1 VRITIDLSA
10 AARRHAGL
18 GRYAQELTAALLAL
32 PSGDAYYA
40 LVHSVGPAERLP
52 PPLDTLPMRRIPLDA
67 KPWRLGVL
75 LASFARLPLDHVVG
89 PCDLF
94 HATEHLLPPLHR
106 ARSVLTVHDL
116 IFRFFPEHHLP
127 LNRWYLT
134 LMMPRFL
141 RAADAIIAVSE
152 QTRRDLS
159 ALYGVAPE
167 RVWVIPEGVNP
178 RFRPPDHPAAVTAL
192 RERLGLPERFILYLG
207 TIEPRKNL
215 LTLLEAYRALVAAG
229 ETADL
234 VIAGRRGWLFAPV
247 FARVRE
253 LGLEQRV
260 HFTGWI
266 AEEDLPLLLAAARVF
281 AFPSE
286 YEGFGLPPLEAM
298 AVGTPVVAANA
309 AALPEVVG
317 DAGLLV
323 PPRDVAA
330 LVAALQRVLSDA
342 ELARTLR
349 ARGLARARRFSW
361 EKAALETLAVYRAVV
376 GGCR

>member
-1 VRITIDLSA
+1 MPSPGAWGCCSPPSLGCRSTAWSA
-10 AARRHAGL
+10 
-18 GRYAQELTAALLAL
+18 
-32 PSGDAYYA
+32 
-40 LVHSVGPAERLP
+40 
-52 PPLDTLPMRRIPLDA
+52 
-67 KPWRLGVL
+67 
-75 LASFARLPLDHVVG
+75 

-94 HATEHLLPPLHR
+94 HATEHLLPPLR
-106 ARSVLTVHDL
+106 RTRSVLTVHDL

-178 RFRPPDHPAAVTAL
+178 RFRPPDHPAAITAL

-260 HFTGWI
+260 HFTGWV
-266 AEEDLPLLLAAARVF
+266 AEEDLPFLLAAAQVF

-330 LVAALQRVLSDA
+330 LAAALQRVLSDE